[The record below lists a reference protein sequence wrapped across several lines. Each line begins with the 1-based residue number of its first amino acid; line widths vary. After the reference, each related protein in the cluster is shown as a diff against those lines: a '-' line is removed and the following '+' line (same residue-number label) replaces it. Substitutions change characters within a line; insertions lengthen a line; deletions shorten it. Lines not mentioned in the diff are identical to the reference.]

1 MGQAIEPATSR
12 YITMVNRMPLLPR
25 EQELEL
31 ARAFLERGDRTA
43 ADRLIAA
50 NLRHVVPHAL
60 RYRHMGVPFA
70 DLIAQGNLGLMLAL
84 RGFDPSRGLRFATYA
99 NHWVRSEMLAFALKT
114 RNLVGGGRGA
124 LRAKYALHMRRAHAH
139 LQSRL
144 GDDAE
149 VRRILGDQYN
159 KTPDEIASILHQVDQ
174 RDASLDAPNARSG
187 ERSMLD
193 QLAHGESGQEEALS
207 LSRSR
212 TEFTDAVAK
221 AMTGLDERERYI
233 VESRMMADDETRLS
247 LSDIGRRFGVSRER
261 ARQIETK
268 AKAKLRQRLAGL
280 ADRWSLSS
288 AA

>member
-1 MGQAIEPATSR
+1 MPEAIEPATSR
-12 YITMVNRMPLLPR
+12 YITMVNRMPLLQR

-31 ARAFLERGDRTA
+31 ARAFLERGDRAA

-99 NHWVRSEMLAFALKT
+99 NHWVRSEMLVFALKT
-114 RNLVGGGRGA
+114 RNLVGRGA
-124 LRAKYALHMRRAHAH
+124 LRAKHALQMRRAHAH

-144 GDDAE
+144 GNDAE
-149 VRRILGDQYN
+149 VERILSEQYN
-159 KTPDEIASILHQVDQ
+159 KTPDEVASILHQVEL
-174 RDASLDAPNARSG
+174 RDASLDAPSARDG
-187 ERSMLD
+187 GGALHD
-193 QLAHGESGQEEALS
+193 QLAHSESGQEEALS
-207 LSRSR
+207 RSRSR
-212 TEFTDAVAK
+212 TEFACAVAT
-221 AMTGLDERERYI
+221 AMTALNERERYI
-233 VESRMMADDETRLS
+233 VESRMMADDDTRLS
-247 LSDIGRRFGVSRER
+247 LSDIGQRFGVSRER
-261 ARQIETK
+261 ARQIETT
-268 AKAKLRQRLAGL
+268 AKTKLRTRLAEL